1 MKITQMLFCF
11 LIMFLIGFMVGFN
24 YKSSIDKLE
33 IDNQNQI
40 IRGNINIIEN
50 YMIKYEGWVK
60 HDNVLVRPAK
70 SINKK

>member
-11 LIMFLIGFMVGFN
+11 LIIFLIGFMVGFN
-24 YKSSIDKLE
+24 YKSSVDKLK

-50 YMIKYEGWVK
+50 YMIKYEGWIK
-60 HDNVLVRPAK
+60 HDNVLVHPAK
-70 SINKK
+70 QIDKK